1 MGILDSIK
9 GMVLGLKDIEVNGNM
24 HIDKLCKQF
33 KEQFGTELVVYKS
46 LNTGRGAK
54 RADMKVT
61 LASVCPKRV
70 EGITIKKSDT
80 VGEVEDQF
88 KESMGIGVQI
98 MEPDGEAF
106 APNSM
111 MLRNVANIKK

>member
-1 MGILDSIK
+1 MGILDMI
-9 GMVLGLKDIEVNGNM
+9 LGLKDIEVNGNM

-33 KEQFGTELVVYKS
+33 KKQFGTELVVYKS

-54 RADMKVT
+54 RADMDVT
-61 LASVCPKRV
+61 LASVCPKKV
-70 EGITIKKSDT
+70 EGITIKKSNT

-98 MEPDGEAF
+98 LLPDGETF
-106 APNSM
+106 APNV
-111 MLRNVANIKK
+111 MLLKNVAKVKS

>member
-1 MGILDSIK
+1 MMGILDMI
-9 GMVLGLKDIEVNGNM
+9 LGLKDIEVNGNM

-33 KEQFGTELVVYKS
+33 KDQFGTELVVYKS

-54 RADMKVT
+54 RADMNVT

-70 EGITIKKSDT
+70 EGITIKKSHT
-80 VGEVEDQF
+80 VGEIEDQF

-98 MEPDGEAF
+98 MQPDGENF
-106 APNSM
+106 APNEM
-111 MLRNVANIKK
+111 MLKNVAKIK